1 MPDDGYQRARLGCAG
16 SLAVFNIVSMGS
28 LASIFAAGPYSSVE
42 QAWWYR
48 GGSIGLLIVGG
59 IGPVLILCT
68 IARRSARLTVALTLW
83 MLIALVLLVG
93 YVFNSGGGI

>member
-1 MPDDGYQRARLGCAG
+1 MADDGYQQARLGCAG
-16 SLAVFNIVSMGS
+16 ALAVLNIAAMGS
-28 LASIFAAGPYSSVE
+28 LASTFAVGPYSTAE

-59 IGPVLILCT
+59 IGPALTLCT

-83 MLIALVLLVG
+83 LLIALVLLFG
-93 YVFNSGGGI
+93 LAINSGGGV